1 MLDSNSSLFCYLYFV
16 NFVRMGHKR
25 VCLSC
30 RITLNIQAE
39 DYSTDKHPCRRCGKE
54 MIFILSHFRPP
65 KKSDDKSWEV
75 VEFLIKHG
83 FYFQHIYQEGLS
95 DYFKRSVNNY
105 ISYPTNIRDAQEFVE
120 KYKQHARKRKDQFS
134 N

>member
-1 MLDSNSSLFCYLYFV
+1 
-16 NFVRMGHKR
+16 MGHKR

-30 RITLNIQAE
+30 RITKNIQVD
-39 DYSTDKHPCRRCGKE
+39 DYGIDKHPCSLCGNE

-83 FYFQHIYQEGLS
+83 FYFQHIYQKDLS
-95 DYFKRSVNNY
+95 EYSTQSTNNY
-105 ISYPTNIRDAQEFVE
+105 ISYPTNIKDAQEFVK
-120 KYKQHARKRKDQFS
+120 KYKQYAVKQAGTL
-134 N
+134 